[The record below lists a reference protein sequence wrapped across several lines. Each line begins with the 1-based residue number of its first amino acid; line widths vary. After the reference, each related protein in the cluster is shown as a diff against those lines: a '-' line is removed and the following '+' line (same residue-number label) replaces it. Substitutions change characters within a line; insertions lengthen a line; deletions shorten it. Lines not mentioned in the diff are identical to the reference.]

1 MIEIKPNTQ
10 NNPGKSITGV
20 KPLKNLIEQKSR
32 TQLFKRS
39 NKTFMRPQ
47 KLGNIAMVYIKTRVF
62 YSKTLYCYVVGP
74 PYWYEIYCYGIY
86 CSTESIS
93 KRGSIWDNKLK
104 YMV

>member
-47 KLGNIAMVYIKTRVF
+47 KLGNIAMVYLKTRVF
-62 YSKTLYCYVVGP
+62 YSKTLYCYVVGQ
-74 PYWYEIYCYGIY
+74 PYWYGIY
-86 CSTESIS
+86 CSTLRAS
-93 KRGSIWDNKLK
+93 LK
-104 YMV
+104 EVVYGIIN

>member
-47 KLGNIAMVYIKTRVF
+47 RKH
-62 YSKTLYCYVVGP
+62 CH
-74 PYWYEIYCYGIY
+74 GIH
-86 CSTESIS
+86 
-93 KRGSIWDNKLK
+93 KN
-104 YMV
+104 